1 MTGDALFV
9 DAVVEDALALD
20 VDVDVADEAA
30 MLVRTVVR
38 AGELDVDVDV
48 VGVTEETVAEEVA
61 GLDTTTVD
69 PVALVEAL
77 PPPDA
82 RYVGAAVALPGSVSA
97 PLPQG
102 IAAPPLG

>member
-9 DAVVEDALALD
+9 DAVVEDALALE
-20 VDVDVADEAA
+20 VDVEVADEAA

-38 AGELDVDVDV
+38 AGELDVDVE
-48 VGVTEETVAEEVA
+48 GVMEETVAEEA
-61 GLDTTTVD
+61 GGLDTTTFD

-82 RYVGAAVALPGSVSA
+82 RYVGAAVALLGSVSA